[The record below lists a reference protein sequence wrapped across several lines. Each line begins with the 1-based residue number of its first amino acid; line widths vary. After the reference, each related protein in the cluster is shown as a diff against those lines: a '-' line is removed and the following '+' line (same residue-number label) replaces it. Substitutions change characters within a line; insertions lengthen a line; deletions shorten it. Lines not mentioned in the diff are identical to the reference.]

1 LYPSVLYKDQS
12 VTLKNIMKK
21 EVVIAI
27 LIGLSLG
34 LFITY
39 GIYQA
44 RTGVSRRS
52 SDPSLV
58 ASPSPKEQFTGELVL
73 NSPIDETVQNETALS
88 VSGTTIPN
96 SFVVVF
102 VGNEET
108 ITDSDDSGNF
118 SVEVELENGANII
131 TVFVIDEDGRSLSV
145 EKTVIV
151 SDETLQEETA
161 TESGEAEE
169 GLNTEQ

>member
-1 LYPSVLYKDQS
+1 
-12 VTLKNIMKK
+12 MKK

-44 RTGVSRRS
+44 KNSVSRS
-52 SDPSLV
+52 GNDSELIV
-58 ASPSPKEQFTGELVL
+58 SPAPDDQFAGELVL
-73 NSPIDETVQNETALS
+73 NSPINESVQNETALS
-88 VSGTTIPN
+88 VSGTTLAN

-102 VGNEET
+102 VGNEEL
-108 ITDSDDSGNF
+108 ITHSDDSGNF
-118 SVEVELENGANII
+118 SVEVELAEGANI
-131 TVFVIDEDGRSLSV
+131 VSVYVIDEDGRSLSV

-151 SDETLQEETA
+151 SQETFEEPTDETSDQDN
-161 TESGEAEE
+161 TESQKE
-169 GLNTEQ
+169 NNDQ

>member
-1 LYPSVLYKDQS
+1 
-12 VTLKNIMKK
+12 MKK

-44 RTGVSRRS
+44 RTGISRRS
-52 SDPSLV
+52 DTDLTVSPALSDELS
-58 ASPSPKEQFTGELVL
+58 GELIL
-73 NSPIDETVQNETALS
+73 NSPLDESVQNEDTVS

-102 VGNEET
+102 VGNDET
-108 ITDSDDSGNF
+108 ITTADDSGNF
-118 SVEVELENGANII
+118 SVEVTLVDGANII
-131 TVFVIDEDGRSLSV
+131 TVSVVDQDGRTLSL
-145 EKTVIV
+145 ERTVIV
-151 SDETLQEETA
+151 SDEEFEEA
-161 TESGEAEE
+161 TESASTEDE
-169 GLNTEQ
+169 G